1 MSERKQQKSKY
12 VQVYRR
18 PGQIVFG
25 DAGGVISVVPCLD
38 TMPEEINMQYA
49 LAIAKAMEAYG
60 KYVGAYT

>member
-1 MSERKQQKSKY
+1 MTERKKQTSKY

-18 PGQIVFG
+18 PGQIVFV
-25 DAGGVISVVPCLD
+25 DAGGVISTVPCLD

-49 LAIAKAMEAYG
+49 QAITTAMVAYG